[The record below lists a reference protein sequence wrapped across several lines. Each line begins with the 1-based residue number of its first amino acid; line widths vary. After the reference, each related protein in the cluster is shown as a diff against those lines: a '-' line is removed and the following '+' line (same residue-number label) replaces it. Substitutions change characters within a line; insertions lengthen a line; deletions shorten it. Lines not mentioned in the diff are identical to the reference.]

1 MDPLVSSS
9 IIAGG
14 ANILGGLV
22 SGFGQAKAN
31 KKNIKLAREQMAF
44 QERMSNTAV
53 RRRIADLKAAGI
65 NPILAGKFDATTPAG
80 AMATVQSETGDLGK
94 AISKN
99 PMLMAQLKDIQASTA
114 LKAAEAVKARAS
126 ANEIQSRDALTQA
139 QAEELWTGATP
150 EAQSRIMLREAQA
163 AGTTVK
169 AINEA
174 LQRSSFENLDRFMT
188 FVMENNL
195 TEAIGLV
202 GAGGA
207 IAKAL
212 RGIGGKIKGLAGK
225 RGARAMPGGPGG
237 LNSARERLRMDNIR
251 RRRRFGG
258 N

>member
-22 SGFGQAKAN
+22 SGFGQSQAN

-53 RRRIADLKAAGI
+53 RRRMADLKAAGI

-94 AISKN
+94 AISRN

-114 LKAAEAVKARAS
+114 LKEQQAVESLARA
-126 ANEIQSRDALTQA
+126 NKTQTEDAKI
-139 QAEELWTGATP
+139 QAETFDLWTGSLP
-150 EAQSRIMLREAQA
+150 ESSQRILESKARQY
-163 AGTTVK
+163 GTTVN
-169 AINEA
+169 AINTA
-174 LQRSSFENLDRFMT
+174 LQRSAYENMDEFMQA
-188 FVMENNL
+188 VQDNGL
-195 TEAIGLV
+195 AVAIGSLAV
-202 GAGGA
+202 GGSV
-207 IAKAL
+207 AKAL
-212 RGIGGKIKGLAGK
+212 SAAGSIFKKGRGT
-225 RGARAMPGGPGG
+225 RAMPGGPGG
-237 LNSARERLRMDNIR
+237 LNSARDRLRMNNIQ

-258 N
+258 D